1 VIFRLPV
8 LQAIR
13 RGEVTLAFRRWL
25 RPSVRPGGTLRTA
38 VGVVRF
44 GQVVR
49 LDDRGISD
57 SDARAAGY
65 PSAAALLAELDQREN
80 GDIYRIEVAHAG
92 DDPRIALRE
101 DAELSDEAWAKLA
114 KQLQRLDAA
123 SATGP
128 WTAAVLR
135 LIAERP
141 AVRAAL
147 LAQRFGQERDAFK
160 LNVRKLKNLGLT
172 ESLEIGY
179 RLSPRGE
186 RVLQRLAG

>member
-1 VIFRLPV
+1 
-8 LQAIR
+8 
-13 RGEVTLAFRRWL
+13 
-25 RPSVRPGGTLRTA
+25 LRTA
-38 VGVVRF
+38 VAVVRF

-49 LDDRGISD
+49 LEDRHLSD
-57 SDARAAGY
+57 ADARAAGC
-65 PSAAALLAELDQREN
+65 PSAAALLAELDQRED

-92 DDPRIALRE
+92 ADRRIALRE
-101 DAELSDEAWAKLA
+101 DAELSDEAWAKLT

-147 LAQRFGQERDAFK
+147 LAQHFGQERDVFK

-179 RLSPRGE
+179 RLSPRGA
-186 RVLQRLAG
+186 RVLQRLGG